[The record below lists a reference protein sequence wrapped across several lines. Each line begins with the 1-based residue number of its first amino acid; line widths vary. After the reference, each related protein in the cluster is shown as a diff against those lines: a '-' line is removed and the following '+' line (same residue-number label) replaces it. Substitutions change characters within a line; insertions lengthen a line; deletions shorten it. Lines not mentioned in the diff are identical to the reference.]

1 MRKILVSLVGEQTVP
16 NILTALHYKPDILW
30 FITTARMVKEQRAEC
45 IENALKS
52 RNSFSQVREI
62 EKIIVDQ
69 DSLTDCIDKIEDHVG
84 KVRGEVEYLVN
95 LTGGNKVMALAA
107 YEVFREMGERV
118 SIDYVPL
125 GKNEIVR
132 IFPRK
137 KPLNVYEI
145 KERLNL
151 EEYLYG
157 YGFIVQNKSNLE
169 KSKNSAFAQKEI
181 SQWIFMNYEQLKG
194 ILGLLY
200 RFLGRTRDYRK
211 YLLTESLEK
220 DPQSIERD
228 FLKKFGFEIRGRSI
242 SKDLTKD
249 EIVYLTGG
257 WFEEHIFNEVYSLV
271 QEGILNDAMIGVK
284 IESFSRTSNDLDVA
298 FMKDNGFFH
307 IECKTLGNEDE
318 QNIIRDELYKKG
330 AVSALLGK
338 GQKRA
343 MICTTQRQISASI
356 LTRANDYGIE
366 ILTIDEIINVK
377 NVLRKKFSAS

>member
-30 FITTARMVKEQRAEC
+30 FITTDRMVKEQRAEC

-69 DSLTDCIDKIEDHVG
+69 DSLTDCIDKIENHVG

>member
-16 NILTALHYKPDILW
+16 NILTALHYKPDVLW
-30 FITTARMVKEQRAEC
+30 FITTDRMVKEQRAEC

-52 RNSFSQVREI
+52 RNSFSQVRKI

-69 DSLTDCIDKIEDHVG
+69 DSLTDCIDKIENHVG

-169 KSKNSAFAQKEI
+169 KSKNSAFAHKEI
-181 SQWIFMNYEQLKG
+181 SQWIFINYEQLKG

-200 RFLGRTRDYRK
+200 RFLGRTRGCRK
-211 YLLTESLEK
+211 YPLTESLEK

-271 QEGILNDAMIGVK
+271 QEGILDDAMIGVK

-307 IECKTLGNEDE
+307 IECKTLGNEEE

-366 ILTIDEIINVK
+366 ILTIDEIINMK